1 VQLSVVHLEPVLNS
15 GYRVT
20 TNQILGKSTTLYQI
34 IQIARSLGWIVY
46 YVIAEMFGERDSSE
60 CASKIVDDLIHH
72 HEKQLLQIINPLP
85 EKSLTGFNKLWRA
98 LVTLIVNHLLN
109 MFILDGSTDS

>member
-1 VQLSVVHLEPVLNS
+1 
-15 GYRVT
+15 
-20 TNQILGKSTTLYQI
+20 LYQI

-60 CASKIVDDLIHH
+60 RCAAKIVDDMIHH

-85 EKSLTGFNKLWRA
+85 ERSLAGFNKLWEA
-98 LVTLIVNHLLN
+98 LVKTIEEHFTNTL
-109 MFILDGSTDS
+109 